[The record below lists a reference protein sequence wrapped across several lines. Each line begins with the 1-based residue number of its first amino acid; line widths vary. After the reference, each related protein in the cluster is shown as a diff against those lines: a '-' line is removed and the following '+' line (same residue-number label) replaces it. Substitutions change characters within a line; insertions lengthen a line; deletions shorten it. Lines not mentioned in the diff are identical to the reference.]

1 MKKNEATT
9 SVNIDEAV
17 EYLDIASDSLG
28 ELLDNFESEYQHGN
42 SQVTV
47 DAEEIISKLKY
58 AKQRVDEAW
67 FDLPKNGAD
76 DINDWKDIVISTL
89 PAGASVAMA
98 NDVEDA
104 LDKFTHVY

>member
-17 EYLDIASDSLG
+17 EYLDYASD
-28 ELLDNFESEYQHGN
+28 ELQELMDLAARTENIPKDFI
-42 SQVTV
+42 
-47 DAEEIISKLKY
+47 DKLKY
-58 AKQRVDEAW
+58 AKEKVDTAW

-104 LDKFTHVY
+104 LDQFKSIY

>member
-17 EYLDIASDSLG
+17 EDLDVASDSLG
-28 ELLDNFESEYQHGN
+28 ELLDIFESEYQQGN

-47 DAEEIISKLKY
+47 DAEEIISKLKF

-98 NDVEDA
+98 NDVEAA
-104 LDKFTHVY
+104 LENIKNVY

>member
-17 EYLDIASDSLG
+17 EYLDVASDSLG
-28 ELLDNFESEYQHGN
+28 ELLDIFESEYQHGN

-47 DAEEIISKLKY
+47 NAEEIISKLKF

-76 DINDWKDIVISTL
+76 DINDWKDIVLQVL
-89 PAGASVAMA
+89 PSGASMKMA
-98 NDVEDA
+98 DDVEDA
-104 LDKFTHVY
+104 LDQFKNIY

>member
-1 MKKNEATT
+1 MKKNESIAT
-9 SVNIDEAV
+9 VNIDEAV

-28 ELLDNFESEYQHGN
+28 ELLDIFESEYQHGN

-47 DAEEIISKLKY
+47 DAEDIISKLKY

-89 PAGASVAMA
+89 PADASVAMA